1 MEAIWQF
8 ITGHLAELI
17 FGLLAF
23 AEIIVRLTPTKKD
36 DSILNFIITII
47 DALFPN
53 RKKNGGK
60 FKLTSQVKETNQPKD
75 MF

>member
-1 MEAIWQF
+1 MEAFWQF

-17 FGLLAF
+17 FGFLAF

-36 DSILNFIITII
+36 DSILNFIVTII

-53 RKKNGGK
+53 RKKDGGK
-60 FKLTSQVKETNQPKD
+60 FKLTSQTKEKD
-75 MF
+75 KARDLF

>member
-1 MEAIWQF
+1 MEAFWQF
-8 ITGHLAELI
+8 ITGHMAELI

-53 RKKNGGK
+53 RRKNGGK
-60 FKLTSQVKETNQPKD
+60 FTLSSQEKEKD
-75 MF
+75 TGKRLH

>member
-1 MEAIWQF
+1 MEAFWQF
-8 ITGHLAELI
+8 VTGHLAELI

-53 RKKNGGK
+53 RRKNGGK
-60 FKLTSQVKETNQPKD
+60 FTLMSQAKEKD
-75 MF
+75 TGKDLH